1 MRDHLASADVRALLR
16 LLGELRELGAGP
28 GAWRAHLVASLEALC
43 GAEVSV
49 TTELRVNASTETGS
63 APANCAEAVTPLQA
77 VDHGLD
83 AASRDRFYR
92 ELYFID
98 HRADDA
104 LNAIV
109 PLYGTAFTV
118 TRQDVIGDRHWD
130 RSNSANQRFRP
141 LGCDDFV
148 MSMMPVASLGVISS
162 MEVYRNRGARFSER
176 ERLFIELLHEELG
189 HDWSRVGRDEGAR
202 LTPRQRQVLA
212 KLTAGASEK
221 ELAYELNL
229 SPHTVH
235 EHIKAIHRAFGA
247 RSRGEL
253 LARAA
258 KAKGQGRRTHLIAER
273 A

>member
-1 MRDHLASADVRALLR
+1 MRDHLSSADVRALLR
-16 LLGELRELGAGP
+16 LLAELRELGAEP
-28 GAWRAHLVASLEALC
+28 GAWRAHLVSNLEALC
-43 GAEVSV
+43 GAQVAV
-49 TTELRVNASTETGS
+49 TTELRVNSNADHAT
-63 APANCAEAVTPLQA
+63 NCAEAVTPLQS

-83 AASRDRFYR
+83 PGLRGRFYR
-92 ELYFID
+92 DLYFID

-104 LNAIV
+104 LGAVV
-109 PLYGTAFTV
+109 PLYGSAFTV

-130 RSNSANQRFRP
+130 RSVSANERFRP

-162 MEVYRNRGARFSER
+162 MEIYRGRGARFRER
-176 ERLFIELLHEELG
+176 ERLLVELLHEELA
-189 HDWSRVGRDEGAR
+189 HDWARVERDEGAR

-212 KLTAGASEK
+212 QLMAGASEK
-221 ELAYELNL
+221 ELAFELNV

-235 EHIKAIHRAFGA
+235 EHVKAIHRAFGA

-253 LARAA
+253 LAQVA
-258 KAKGQGRRTHLIAER
+258 KAKGQGRRTRLVAER